1 MMQEFSGWKTVARGL
16 REYSAQQLA
25 AGAKPGGAA
34 HLNEGQCASLQAIA
48 DRIADNGVIIADEVG
63 MGKTRI
69 AATLAQC
76 VVEAGGRVAILVP
89 SGLGF
94 QWQSE
99 LHASRLEVPAVLR
112 GLPSFHRAWE
122 PSEEAEGP
130 KPWFEEPALLVSHS
144 FSNWRLGAG
153 SARSSLLPELVARW
167 RKRNGKPFPAGYD
180 AKRAL
185 DNPWG
190 GRAAVSIV
198 NAIPRDA
205 SHAAHLFLDKVND
218 SFTWRDL
225 CDGEE
230 YTRQGSLRR
239 ALERAVGLGL
249 GSFDLV
255 IIDEAHKGRQLDS
268 GLSTLLDQ
276 VLMCAPH
283 VRKVGLTAT
292 PVELDVEQWWNTLAR
307 IGVGKDQ
314 LGFGQHDESNPIR
327 RYAASVQ
334 RLRQAWA
341 SSQDARDEYMA
352 AASAFEEALSPFLLR
367 RDKRE
372 DQAVRRF
379 AEHTG
384 LPFDRYRHL
393 DDVVVEPVKLGL
405 AWRRAICAAES
416 LSILAG
422 QSDDIERRRKRL
434 RLTIGNGH
442 GISALIDQH
451 KEDEVEDRL
460 QREHE
465 TASGDRKD
473 EEDASAPVAGPD
485 AKRKARARWWSATIA
500 SAFAGSDDEPLFD
513 HPAILAAVESIERS
527 AREGEKVLVF
537 GRFTRPL
544 QALAG
549 LLNAREMLR
558 RTKEGRPW
566 PQSKVHGDAA
576 KNTGEWPAVR
586 AAYRQLYSTGL
597 DEHQARRIDEGLGT
611 QYRRLERQRQRFR
624 DDLIERLERE
634 FDAPDMQ
641 RPIPGLGRGA
651 AIVAAFR
658 RTAERS
664 RDQDDLAIV
673 ARAITGLL
681 SNEAPGESIPPGALS
696 QAFLDLVRSATS
708 RDRFDG
714 DNEAEHD
721 EQERAESLWATVMD
735 RVREEYTRPEGGF
748 ARLMNGNTK
757 PESRRMI
764 QLAFNRKESF
774 PHVLVAQSV
783 VGREGLNL
791 HEACRTV
798 VLLHPEWNPG
808 VVEQQIGR
816 VDRVGSHWSTMLE
829 RSIAEGASPQHC
841 PFIEVRAVIFAGTY
855 DAENWR
861 VLRERWDDLRAQLHG
876 VPVPARLAGNDAAAQ
891 AIVDELCEHA
901 PDFSPSSTRRRAR
914 GNKQ

>member
-1 MMQEFSGWKTVARGL
+1 MKQEFAGWKPVARGL
-16 REYSAQQLA
+16 REYAAQQLA
-25 AGAKPGGAA
+25 LGASSAGPA
-34 HLNEGQCASLQAIA
+34 HLNEGQCASLRAIA
-48 DRIADNGVIIADEVG
+48 ERIVENGLIIADEVG

-99 LHASRLEVPAVLR
+99 LHASKLEVPSVLR
-112 GLPSFHRAWE
+112 GLPSFNRAWA
-122 PSEEAEGP
+122 PSEDAEGP
-130 KPWFEEPALLVSHS
+130 SPWFEEPVLLVSHS

-167 RKRNGKPFPAGYD
+167 RKRNEKPFPAGYD
-180 AKRAL
+180 ADRAL

-198 NAIPRDA
+198 AAIPRDP
-205 SHAAHLFLDKVND
+205 SHAAHVFLDDVNGA
-218 SFTWRDL
+218 FTWRVL
-225 CDGEE
+225 CDAEE
-230 YTRQGSLRR
+230 YTRQGRLRP

-249 GSFDLV
+249 GCFDLV
-255 IIDEAHKGRQLDS
+255 VIDEAHKGRQLDS
-268 GLSTLLDQ
+268 GLSTVLNQ

-307 IGVGKDQ
+307 IGVAEEQ
-314 LGFGQHDESNPIR
+314 LGFGQQDENNPIR

-334 RLRQAWA
+334 RLRQAWS
-341 SSQDARDEYMA
+341 SSQVARDEYKA
-352 AASAFEEALSPFLLR
+352 AASAFEQALSPFLLR

-372 DQAVRRF
+372 DRAVQRF
-379 AEHTG
+379 AAHTG
-384 LPFDRYRHL
+384 LPFDRYRRL
-393 DDVVVEPVKLGL
+393 DEVVVDPAKLDP
-405 AWRRAICAAES
+405 AWQRAICAAES

-442 GISALIDQH
+442 GISSLIDQH
-451 KEDEVEDRL
+451 KEVADRL

-465 TASGDRKD
+465 SASGEHRDV
-473 EEDASAPVAGPD
+473 EDSAAQVSDAG
-485 AKRKARARWWSATIA
+485 AKRRARARWWSGAIA
-500 SAFAGSDDEPLFD
+500 RAFAGSDEEPLFD
-513 HPAILAAVESIERS
+513 HPAILAAVESIEGSTRQ
-527 AREGEKVLVF
+527 GEKVLVF

-558 RTKEGRPW
+558 RTREERPW
-566 PQSKVHGDAA
+566 PQSKVHGDVA

-586 AAYRQLYSTGL
+586 AAYRQLYRREL
-597 DEHQARRIDEGLGT
+597 DEHDARRIDESLAA

-624 DDLIERLERE
+624 EELVARLEHE
-634 FDAPDMQ
+634 FDAPGMQ
-641 RPIPGLGRGA
+641 RTIPGLGRGA

-658 RTAERS
+658 RTVELS
-664 RDQDDLAIV
+664 PDQDDVAIV
-673 ARAITGLL
+673 ARAMTGLL
-681 SNEAPGESIPPGALS
+681 STEPGAEPVPAGALA
-696 QAFLDLVRSATS
+696 QAFLDLVRSATT
-708 RDRFDG
+708 RDQFDG
-714 DNEAEHD
+714 DAEAEND
-721 EQERAESLWATVMD
+721 EQARAESLWATVMD
-735 RVREEYTRPEGGF
+735 RLREEYTRPEGGF

-764 QLAFNRKESF
+764 QLAFNRKNSF

-829 RSIAEGASPQHC
+829 SSIRAGAAPEHC

-876 VPVPARLAGNDAAAQ
+876 VPVPARLAGSDATLQ
-891 AIVDELCEHA
+891 AIADELGRHA
-901 PDFSPSSTRRRAR
+901 PDFSPNSTRRR
-914 GNKQ
+914 GTNNGT